1 MHSGRTL
8 HEIFEER
15 AARFPDRTA
24 VSCGTEH
31 LDYATLDARADRL
44 ARRIAGTRQGSGSLI
59 GLCADRGIELIVG
72 LLAILKAGAGYV
84 PLDPGYPA
92 ERLDHLLAD
101 TQVDLVLALD
111 RTASAVASADVP
123 VLLIDG
129 PDSDTAPDTA
139 QPSVGAESLA
149 YVIHTSGSTGLP
161 KGTLVEHRNVVALME
176 QGREL
181 FGFDENDVWTLL
193 HSVSFDFSVWEI
205 WGALLHGGRLVV
217 VPAETA
223 RSPRLLRELLVDNGV
238 TVLNQTPSAF
248 RGLAAV
254 EAEHGGAELPLRL
267 VMFGGERLDVKQ
279 LGPWLAA
286 YGDDR
291 PQLVN
296 MYGITETTVHVTHR
310 RIRTADLD
318 EPDASPIGVP
328 LPGVRIKLLDASGEP
343 VADGVQG
350 EMWVGG
356 TGVARGYLLRP
367 ELTEERFCTLDDG
380 ERWYRSGDLAKRTAD
395 GGYCYLGRTDDQVKI
410 RGYRIEPG
418 EIERLLST
426 HAGVTTAIVTPED
439 HGEGDVRILAY
450 LVPPPGTEVSAEA
463 ARTLAAELSELAARA
478 LPAYM
483 HPSAYRLVPEVPLT
497 PQGKADRRAL
507 DLLPYAEAFPA
518 GGRGGEL
525 TGTGVEI
532 MRLVTEVLGGSD
544 CLGSDD
550 DLFSAGV
557 TSLAFTR
564 IIVLVNRRYG
574 LTLTGAELEEATVNG
589 LADCVDAQTAGR
601 K

>member
-15 AARFPDRTA
+15 AAQFPGRTA
-24 VSCGTEH
+24 VTCGTEH
-31 LDYATLDARADRL
+31 LDYATLDARAERL
-44 ARRIAGTRQGSGSLI
+44 ARRIAAARKGPGGLV
-59 GLCADRGIELIVG
+59 GLCADRSTELVVG

-92 ERLDHLLAD
+92 ERLDYLLAD
-101 TQVDLVLALD
+101 TEVDLVLALG
-111 RTASAVASADVP
+111 RTAEAVASADVP
-123 VLLIDG
+123 VLLIDSTDGEGDDGSATALPKAG
-129 PDSDTAPDTA
+129 PD
-139 QPSVGAESLA
+139 SLA
-149 YVIHTSGSTGLP
+149 YVIHTSGSTGRP

-181 FGFDENDVWTLL
+181 FGFDEHDVWTLF

-217 VPAETA
+217 VPTETA
-223 RSPRLLRELLVDNGV
+223 RSPQQLRELLAAERV

-254 EAEHGGAELPLRL
+254 EAEHERAGLPLRL

-310 RIRTADLD
+310 RIREADLD

-328 LPGVRIKLLDASGEP
+328 LPGVRIRLLDEAGEEA
-343 VADGVQG
+343 ADGAPG

-356 TGVARGYLLRP
+356 TGVARGYLRRP
-367 ELTEERFCTLDDG
+367 DLTEDRFRTLDDG

-395 GGYCYLGRTDDQVKI
+395 GGYAYLGRTDDQVKI

-418 EIERLLST
+418 EIERLLAT
-426 HAGVTTAIVTPED
+426 HADVATAIVTPED

-450 LVPPPGTEVSAEA
+450 LVPPPGAQAVTV
-463 ARTLAAELSELAARA
+463 RTLANELSELAART
-478 LPAYM
+478 LPEYM
-483 HPSAYRLVPEVPLT
+483 RPSAYRLVPEVPLT

-507 DLLPYAEAFPA
+507 DLLPYDEAFPA

-525 TGTGVEI
+525 TATGTEI
-532 MRLVTEVLGGSD
+532 MRLVTEVLGGND
-544 CLGSDD
+544 GLGGDD
-550 DLFSAGV
+550 ELFSAGV

-564 IIVLVNRRYG
+564 IIALVNQRYG
-574 LTLTGAELEEATVNG
+574 LSLTGAELDEATVNQ
-589 LADCVDAQTAGR
+589 LAGCVDAQTAAR

>member
-15 AARFPDRTA
+15 AAQFPGRTA

-44 ARRIAGTRQGSGSLI
+44 ARRITAARKGPGGLV
-59 GLCADRGIELIVG
+59 GLCADRGVELIVG

-84 PLDPGYPA
+84 PLDPAYPA

-101 TQVDLVLALD
+101 TQVDLVLALG
-111 RTASAVASADVP
+111 RTAPAVASADAP

-129 PDSDTAPDTA
+129 TDGDSEPDTA
-139 QPSVGAESLA
+139 LPRTGADSIA
-149 YVIHTSGSTGLP
+149 YVIHTSGSTGRP
-161 KGTLVEHRNVVALME
+161 KGTLVEHGNVVALME

-181 FGFDENDVWTLL
+181 FGFDENDVWTLF

-217 VPAETA
+217 VPTETA
-223 RSPRLLRELLVDNGV
+223 RSPLRLRELLAAEGV

-254 EAEHGGAELPLRL
+254 ETQHAGAALPLRL

-279 LGPWLAA
+279 LGTWLAA

-328 LPGVRIKLLDASGEP
+328 LPGVRIELLDE
-343 VADGVQG
+343 DGVPVEDGTPG
-350 EMWVGG
+350 EMWIGG
-356 TGVARGYLLRP
+356 TGVARGYLRRP
-367 ELTEERFCTLDDG
+367 ELTQERFRTLDG
-380 ERWYRSGDLAKRTAD
+380 AQRWYRSGDLAKRTAD
-395 GGYCYLGRTDDQVKI
+395 GGYSYLGRTDDQVKI

-418 EIERLLST
+418 EIERLLTT
-426 HAGVTTAIVTPED
+426 HAAVATAIVTPED

-450 LVPPPGTEVSAEA
+450 LVPPPGAEA
-463 ARTLAAELSELAARA
+463 VTARTLALELSELAART
-478 LPAYM
+478 LPEYM
-483 HPSAYRLVPEVPLT
+483 RPSAYRVVSEVPLT

-507 DLLPYAEAFPA
+507 DLLPFDEAFPA

-525 TGTGVEI
+525 TATGTEI
-532 MRLVTEVLGGSD
+532 MRLVTDVLGGD
-544 CLGSDD
+544 IGLGGDD
-550 DLFSAGV
+550 ELFSAGV

-564 IIVLVNRRYG
+564 FIALVNQRYG
-574 LTLTGAELEEATVNG
+574 LSLTGAELDEATVNE
-589 LADCVDAQTAGR
+589 LAGCVDAQIAGR